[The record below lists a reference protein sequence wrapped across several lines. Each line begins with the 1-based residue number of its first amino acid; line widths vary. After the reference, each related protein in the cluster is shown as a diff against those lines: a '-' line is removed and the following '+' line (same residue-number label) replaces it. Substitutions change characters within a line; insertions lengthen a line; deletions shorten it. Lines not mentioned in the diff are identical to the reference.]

1 MGYNLRRGIAAMQHL
16 IELVD
21 LGIALAERSS
31 RADLRR
37 RLEQTKERLLDP
49 SIRVIMV
56 GEFKQ
61 GKSQLVNGL
70 VNAPVCPVDD
80 DIATAVPTSVR
91 HGDMPAAFV
100 LTQRSSDGTVE
111 SGAPVERR
119 EVAPTELADYVSER
133 AAPESDRQVTGAEVF
148 LPRKLLRGGLTL
160 IDSPGVG
167 GLTSAHALTTLATLP
182 SAHAMLFVSDASQ
195 EYTEPEIQF
204 LRHAMRI
211 TPNVACVLTKT
222 DMYPQW
228 RRVEDLDRAH
238 LRAIDPDI
246 PLFPVSSHL
255 RLTAVETS
263 DPELNAESGFPAL
276 VSYLRRDIV
285 GQAELLQRRSTASDL
300 LSTSE
305 HVRLAIDAELGALES
320 PEKTPEIV
328 AQLEATKGRA
338 DELRRLSSR
347 WQTTLNDGV
356 TDLIADMEHDLRDRM
371 RSIQREAEDS
381 IDEGDPGPVWDQFV
395 EWFERRVSSAV
406 TDTFVWTQERATWL
420 SEKVARH
427 FTEDEVALPVINVD
441 DTRDVLD
448 AVGEVA
454 ELDSG
459 RLGLGQKFYI
469 GLKGSY
475 GGVLMVGIIT
485 GIIGMSIINP
495 LSLAAGAVI
504 GRKAYKDDTEA
515 RLQRRRNEAKVL
527 IRRQVDEI
535 IFQVGKQL
543 RDRLRL
549 VQRTTRDH
557 FTTIADE
564 HHRSL
569 ADSVL
574 AAQKAAS
581 LYAAERD
588 KRVTALRRDL
598 ARVDALTKRAAAIDI
613 DGSARPSSASPEDP
627 RTVSAVGAA
636 RAKAGTAPA

>member
-1 MGYNLRRGIAAMQHL
+1 MQQL

-21 LGIALAERSS
+21 QGIALAGSGD

-37 RLEQTKERLLDP
+37 RLEQTKDRLLDP
-49 SIRVIMV
+49 NIRVIVV

-61 GKSQLVNGL
+61 GKSQLINAL

-91 HGDMPAAFV
+91 YGETAAAFV
-100 LTQRSSDGTVE
+100 VPQHPDGSPLDADGRPQRT
-111 SGAPVERR
+111 PV
-119 EVAPTELADYVSER
+119 PIGELARYVSER
-133 AAPESDRQVTGAEVF
+133 SRPGAEPEYSAAEVE

-167 GLTSAHALTTLATLP
+167 GLNSAHALTTLAALP

-211 TPNVACVLTKT
+211 SPNVACVLAKT
-222 DMYPQW
+222 DMYPRW
-228 RRVEDLDRAH
+228 REVEELDRAH
-238 LRAIDPDI
+238 LQAIDPGI
-246 PLFPVSSHL
+246 RLIPVSSNL
-255 RLTAVETS
+255 RLAALQAS
-263 DPELNAESGFPAL
+263 DSELNAESGFLDL

-285 GQAELLQRRSTASDL
+285 GQAELLQRRSTAVDL
-300 LSTSE
+300 ISTTDHLRLS
-305 HVRLAIDAELGALES
+305 IDTELSALLN

-328 AQLEATKGRA
+328 AQLEATRSRA
-338 DELRRLSSR
+338 DELRRNSSR
-347 WQTTLNDGV
+347 WQITLNDGA

-381 IDEGDPGPVWDQFV
+381 IDEGDPGPIWDQLV
-395 EWFERRVSSAV
+395 EWFEQRVSSAV
-406 TDTFVWTQERATWL
+406 TDTFVWTQERAQWL
-420 SEKVARH
+420 SAKVARH
-427 FTEDEVALPVINVD
+427 FTEDEVTLPNIHVD
-441 DTRDVLD
+441 DTHDVLD
-448 AVGEVA
+448 PVSEMAALE
-454 ELDSG
+454 SG
-459 RLGLGQKFYI
+459 RLGAMQKFYI

-485 GIIGMSIINP
+485 GIVGMSIINP

-504 GRKAYKDDTEA
+504 GRKAYKDDTAA
-515 RLQRRRNEAKVL
+515 RLLRRRTEAKAL
-527 IRRQVDEI
+527 IRRQVDEV

-549 VQRTTRDH
+549 VQRVTRDH
-557 FTTIADE
+557 FTAIADE

-574 AAQKAAS
+574 AAQKAATM
-581 LYAAERD
+581 YAAERD
-588 KRVTALRRDL
+588 RRVAELKRDL
-598 ARVDALTKRAAAIDI
+598 LQVDTLSKKARTIDAAAAAAAAE
-613 DGSARPSSASPEDP
+613 SAPVGASAGTPP
-627 RTVSAVGAA
+627 AVGIG
-636 RAKAGTAPA
+636 RA

>member
-1 MGYNLRRGIAAMQHL
+1 MQQL

-21 LGIALAERSS
+21 QGIALAGSGD

-37 RLEQTKERLLDP
+37 RLEQTKDRLLDP
-49 SIRVIMV
+49 SVRVIVV

-61 GKSQLVNGL
+61 GKSQLVNAL

-80 DIATAVPTSVR
+80 DIATTVTTSVR
-91 HGDMPAAFV
+91 YGEHSAAFV
-100 LTQRSSDGTVE
+100 LSQRSSSGTIE
-111 SGAPVERR
+111 SGARVER
-119 EVAPTELADYVSER
+119 TELAVAELAQFVSER
-133 AAPESDRQVTGAEVF
+133 ADPEPGREVIGAEVL
-148 LPRKLLRGGLTL
+148 LPRKLLQGGLTL
-160 IDSPGVG
+160 VDSPGVG
-167 GLTSAHALTTLATLP
+167 GLTSAHALTTLAALP
-182 SAHAMLFVSDASQ
+182 SAHALLFVSDASQ

-211 TPNVACVLTKT
+211 SPNVACVLTKT
-222 DMYPQW
+222 DLYPRW
-228 RRVEDLDRAH
+228 RQVEELNRAH
-238 LRAIDPDI
+238 LAVIDPSI
-246 PLFPVSSHL
+246 RQFPVSSQL
-255 RLTAVETS
+255 RLTAVASS
-263 DPELNAESGFPAL
+263 DSELNAESGFPEL
-276 VSYLRRDIV
+276 VTYLRRDIV
-285 GQAELLQRRSTASDL
+285 GKAEILQRRSTASDL
-300 LSTSE
+300 LSTTE
-305 HVRLAIDAELGALES
+305 HVRLAIDSELSALQR
-320 PEKTPEIV
+320 PERTPEIV

-338 DELRRLSSR
+338 DELRRISSR
-347 WQTTLNDGV
+347 WQITLNDGV

-395 EWFERRVSSAV
+395 EWFEMRVSAAI

-441 DTRDVLD
+441 DTRDVLET
-448 AVGEVA
+448 VGEVSA
-454 ELDSG
+454 LDSG
-459 RLGLGQKFYI
+459 RLGAMQKFYI

-485 GIIGMSIINP
+485 GIIGMSLINP

-504 GRKAYKDDTEA
+504 GRKAYKDDAEA
-515 RLQRRRNEAKVL
+515 RLLRRRSEAKLL

-543 RDRLRL
+543 RDRLRI

-557 FTTIADE
+557 FTAIADE

-574 AAQKAAS
+574 AAQKAATM
-581 LYAAERD
+581 YATERD
-588 KRVTALRRDL
+588 KRVTDLRKDL
-598 ARVDALTKRAAAIDI
+598 ERVDALAKRARAITTVDSRA
-613 DGSARPSSASPEDP
+613 GASGVHATAKHPQVSALTGAQ
-627 RTVSAVGAA
+627 SAVG
-636 RAKAGTAPA
+636 TATT

>member
-1 MGYNLRRGIAAMQHL
+1 
-16 IELVD
+16 
-21 LGIALAERSS
+21 
-31 RADLRR
+31 
-37 RLEQTKERLLDP
+37 
-49 SIRVIMV
+49 
-56 GEFKQ
+56 
-61 GKSQLVNGL
+61 
-70 VNAPVCPVDD
+70 
-80 DIATAVPTSVR
+80 
-91 HGDMPAAFV
+91 V
-100 LTQRSSDGTVE
+100 L
-111 SGAPVERR
+111 
-119 EVAPTELADYVSER
+119 
-133 AAPESDRQVTGAEVF
+133 
-148 LPRKLLRGGLTL
+148 LPRKLLQSGLTL

-167 GLTSAHALTTLATLP
+167 GLTSAHALTTLAALP

-211 TPNVACVLTKT
+211 SPNVACVLTKT
-222 DMYPQW
+222 DLYPQW
-228 RRVEDLDRAH
+228 RQVEALNRAH
-238 LRAIDPDI
+238 LAAIDPAI
-246 PLFPVSSHL
+246 RQFPVSSHL
-255 RLTAVETS
+255 RLTAVGSS
-263 DPELNAESGFPAL
+263 DSELNAESGFPELIA
-276 VSYLRRDIV
+276 YLRRDIV
-285 GQAELLQRRSTASDL
+285 GKAELLQRRSTASDL

-305 HVRLAIDAELGALES
+305 HVRLAIDSELSALQN

-338 DELRRLSSR
+338 DELRRISSR
-347 WQTTLNDGV
+347 WQITLNDGV

-395 EWFERRVSSAV
+395 EWFEHRVSAAV

-420 SEKVARH
+420 AEKVARH

-448 AVGEVA
+448 TVGGVA
-454 ELDSG
+454 TLDSG
-459 RLGLGQKFYI
+459 RLGAMQKFYI

-485 GIIGMSIINP
+485 GIVGMSLINP

-515 RLQRRRNEAKVL
+515 RLLRRRNEAKML

-543 RDRLRL
+543 RDRLRI

-557 FTTIADE
+557 FTAIADE

-574 AAQKAAS
+574 AAQKAATM
-581 LYAAERD
+581 YATERD
-588 KRVTALRRDL
+588 KRVTVLRRDL
-598 ARVDALTKRAAAIDI
+598 ERVDALTKRARAIETAPARADTAAQ
-613 DGSARPSSASPEDP
+613 AAAAKQPPASPAAPVAATEP
-627 RTVSAVGAA
+627 AV
-636 RAKAGTAPA
+636 GTAPA

>member
-1 MGYNLRRGIAAMQHL
+1 MRQL

-21 LGIALAERSS
+21 KGIALAESMD

-37 RLEQTKERLLDP
+37 RLEQTKDRLLDP
-49 SIRVIMV
+49 SIRVIVV

-61 GKSQLVNGL
+61 GKSQLVNAV

-80 DIATAVPTSVR
+80 DIATAVPTTVR
-91 HGDMPAAFV
+91 HGEQPAAFV
-100 LTQRSSDGTVE
+100 LSQRSSAGTIE
-111 SGAPVERR
+111 TGGRVERH
-119 EVAPTELADYVSER
+119 EVPIRELADFVSER
-133 AAPESDRQVTGAEVF
+133 ANPERDREVTGAEVL
-148 LPRKLLRGGLTL
+148 LPRKLLQSGLTL

-167 GLTSAHALTTLATLP
+167 GLTSAHALTTLAALP

-211 TPNVACVLTKT
+211 SPNVACVVTKT
-222 DMYPQW
+222 DLYPQW
-228 RRVEDLDRAH
+228 RQVAELDRAH
-238 LRAIDPDI
+238 LRKIDPDI
-246 PLFPVSSHL
+246 PLFPVSSQL
-255 RLTAVETS
+255 RLTAVAAS
-263 DPELNAESGFPAL
+263 DSELNTESGFPAL
-276 VSYLRRDIV
+276 ISYLRRDIV
-285 GQAELLQRRSTASDL
+285 GRAEHLQRRATANDL
-300 LSTSE
+300 LSTTE
-305 HVRLAIDAELGALES
+305 HVRLAIDSELSALQN
-320 PEKTPEIV
+320 PGKTPEIV
-328 AQLEATKGRA
+328 ARLEATKGRA
-338 DELRRLSSR
+338 DELRRISSR

-381 IDEGDPGPVWDQFV
+381 IDEGDPGPLWDQFV
-395 EWFERRVSSAV
+395 EWFEQRVSAAV

-427 FTEDEVALPVINVD
+427 FTEDQVALPVIDVD
-441 DTRDVLD
+441 DTRDVLE

-454 ELDSG
+454 TLDSG
-459 RLGLGQKFYI
+459 RLGAMQKFYI

-504 GRKAYKDDTEA
+504 GRKAYKEDTEA
-515 RLQRRRNEAKVL
+515 RLQRRRNEAKTL

-543 RDRLRL
+543 RDRLRI

-557 FTTIADE
+557 FTAIADE

-574 AAQKAAS
+574 AAQKAATM
-581 LYAAERD
+581 YATERD
-588 KRVTALRRDL
+588 KRVTTLKREVE
-598 ARVDALTKRAAAIDI
+598 RVDVLTKRARAID
-613 DGSARPSSASPEDP
+613 
-627 RTVSAVGAA
+627 TGAA
-636 RAKAGTAPA
+636 RVTAGKADAAANRSASSPGVADAPVVGTAQA

>member
-1 MGYNLRRGIAAMQHL
+1 MQHL

-49 SIRVIMV
+49 SIRVIVV

-91 HGDMPAAFV
+91 HGDTPAAFV
-100 LTQRSSDGTVE
+100 LTQRASGGTVE
-111 SGAPVERR
+111 SGARVERR
-119 EVAPTELADYVSER
+119 EVAPTELSNYVSER

-228 RRVEDLDRAH
+228 RQVEELDRTH

-276 VSYLRRDIV
+276 MTYLRKDIV
-285 GQAELLQRRSTASDL
+285 GQAELLQRRSTANDL

-328 AQLEATKGRA
+328 AQLEATRSRA

-441 DTRDVLD
+441 DTREVLD

-454 ELDSG
+454 ELESG
-459 RLGLGQKFYI
+459 HLGAGQKFYI

-588 KRVTALRRDL
+588 KRVTALKRDL

-613 DGSARPSSASPEDP
+613 DGRARPSSASPEDP
-627 RTVSAVGAA
+627 RTISAVGAA
-636 RAKAGTAPA
+636 GAKAGTAPA

>member
-1 MGYNLRRGIAAMQHL
+1 MQQL

-21 LGIALAERSS
+21 LGIALAGSGD

-37 RLEQTKERLLDP
+37 RLEQTKDRLLDP
-49 SIRVIMV
+49 SIRVIVV

-61 GKSQLVNGL
+61 GKSQLVNAL

-80 DIATAVPTSVR
+80 DIATAVTTSVR
-91 HGDMPAAFV
+91 YGEHSAAFV
-100 LTQRSSDGTVE
+100 LSQRSSSGTIE
-111 SGAPVERR
+111 SGGRVERT
-119 EVAPTELADYVSER
+119 EVAVSELAQFVSER
-133 AAPESDRQVTGAEVF
+133 ADPEPGREVIGAEVL
-148 LPRKLLRGGLTL
+148 LPRKLLRSGLTL
-160 IDSPGVG
+160 VDSPGVG
-167 GLTSAHALTTLATLP
+167 GLTSAHALTTLAALP
-182 SAHAMLFVSDASQ
+182 SAHALLFVSDSSQ

-211 TPNVACVLTKT
+211 SPNVACVLTKT
-222 DMYPQW
+222 DLYPHW
-228 RRVEDLDRAH
+228 RQVEELNRAH
-238 LRAIDPDI
+238 LAGIDPSI
-246 PLFPVSSHL
+246 RQFPVSSQL
-255 RLTAVETS
+255 RLTAVATS
-263 DPELNAESGFPAL
+263 DSELNAESGFPEL

-285 GQAELLQRRSTASDL
+285 GKAEILQRRSTANDL
-300 LSTSE
+300 LSTTE
-305 HVRLAIDAELGALES
+305 HVRLAIDSELSALQN
-320 PEKTPEIV
+320 PERTPEIV

-338 DELRRLSSR
+338 DELRRISSR
-347 WQTTLNDGV
+347 WQVTLNDGV

-381 IDEGDPGPVWDQFV
+381 IDEGDPGPVWDQFI
-395 EWFERRVSSAV
+395 EWFEKRVSAAV

-448 AVGEVA
+448 PVGEVSA
-454 ELDSG
+454 LDSG
-459 RLGLGQKFYI
+459 RLGAMQKFYI

-475 GGVLMVGIIT
+475 GGVLMVGIMT
-485 GIIGMSIINP
+485 GIIGMSLINP

-504 GRKAYKDDTEA
+504 GRKAYKDDAEA
-515 RLQRRRNEAKVL
+515 RLLRRRNEAKML

-543 RDRLRL
+543 RDRLRI

-557 FTTIADE
+557 FTAIADE

-574 AAQKAAS
+574 AAQKAATM
-581 LYAAERD
+581 YATERD
-588 KRVTALRRDL
+588 KRVTALRKDL
-598 ARVDALTKRAAAIDI
+598 ERVDALTKRARAITTADTRAATA
-613 DGSARPSSASPEDP
+613 GAPAAEKRPPAS
-627 RTVSAVGAA
+627 
-636 RAKAGTAPA
+636 AGTAAEPAVGTAAT

>member
-1 MGYNLRRGIAAMQHL
+1 MSQLV
-16 IELVD
+16 ELVD
-21 LGIALAERSS
+21 QGIALASTGD

-49 SIRVIMV
+49 SVRVIVV

-61 GKSQLVNGL
+61 GKSQLVNAL
-70 VNAPVCPVDD
+70 VNAPICPVDD

-91 HGDMPAAFV
+91 YGEHPAAFV
-100 LTQRSSDGTVE
+100 LSQRSSSGTIETGGTVE
-111 SGAPVERR
+111 RD
-119 EVAPTELADYVSER
+119 EVAVPELADYVSER
-133 AAPESDRQVTGAEVF
+133 ATPDRDREVTGAEVL
-148 LPRKLLRGGLTL
+148 LPRKLLRSGLTL

-167 GLTSAHALTTLATLP
+167 GLTSAHALTTLAALP
-182 SAHAMLFVSDASQ
+182 SAHAMLFISDASQ
-195 EYTEPEIQF
+195 EFTEPEIQF

-211 TPNVACVLTKT
+211 SPNVACVLTKT
-222 DMYPQW
+222 DLYPQW
-228 RRVEDLDRAH
+228 RQVEELNRAH
-238 LRAIDPDI
+238 LAKIDPDI
-246 PLFPVSSHL
+246 TVFPVSSQV
-255 RLTAVETS
+255 RLAAVETS
-263 DPELNAESGFPAL
+263 DRELNAESGFPEL
-276 VSYLRRDIV
+276 IGYLRNDIV
-285 GQAELLQRRSTASDL
+285 GRAELLQRRSTAADL
-300 LSTSE
+300 LSTIE
-305 HVRLAIDAELGALES
+305 HVRLAIDSELSALQN

-328 AQLEATKGRA
+328 AQLEATKNRA
-338 DELRRLSSR
+338 DELRRISSR

-395 EWFERRVSSAV
+395 EWFERRVSAAV

-427 FTEDEVALPVINVD
+427 FTEDEVALPIINVD

-448 AVGEVA
+448 TVGDVA
-454 ELDSG
+454 TLDSG
-459 RLGLGQKFYI
+459 RLGAMQKFYI

-515 RLQRRRNEAKVL
+515 RLQRRRNEAKGL
-527 IRRQVDEI
+527 IRRQIDEI

-543 RDRLRL
+543 RDRLRI

-574 AAQKAAS
+574 AAQKAATM
-581 LYAAERD
+581 YATERD
-588 KRVTALRRDL
+588 HRVTALRRDL
-598 ARVDALTKRAAAIDI
+598 ERVDALTRRARAID
-613 DGSARPSSASPEDP
+613 
-627 RTVSAVGAA
+627 TVSTPSTPISTAMPEKPTDAAAVGAPE
-636 RAKAGTAPA
+636 RTVGTAPA

>member
-1 MGYNLRRGIAAMQHL
+1 MSQLV
-16 IELVD
+16 ELVD
-21 LGIALAERSS
+21 HGIALAGSGD

-49 SIRVIMV
+49 SVRVIVV

-61 GKSQLVNGL
+61 GKSQLVNAL

-91 HGDMPAAFV
+91 HGEHPAAFV
-100 LTQRSSDGTVE
+100 LSQRSSSGTIE
-111 SGAPVERR
+111 SGGRVER
-119 EVAPTELADYVSER
+119 TEIAVRDLAEFVSER
-133 AAPESDRQVTGAEVF
+133 AKPELGGREVTGAEVF
-148 LPRKLLRGGLTL
+148 LPRKLLQSGLTL

-167 GLTSAHALTTLATLP
+167 GLTSAHALTTLAALP

-211 TPNVACVLTKT
+211 SPNVACVLTKT
-222 DMYPQW
+222 DLYPQW
-228 RRVEDLDRAH
+228 RQVEALNRAH
-238 LRAIDPDI
+238 LAKIDPDI
-246 PLFPVSSHL
+246 TVFPVSSQV
-255 RLTAVETS
+255 RLAAVETS
-263 DPELNAESGFPAL
+263 DRELNAESGFPEL
-276 VSYLRRDIV
+276 VAYLRKDIV
-285 GQAELLQRRSTASDL
+285 GRAELLQRRSTAADL
-300 LSTSE
+300 LSTIE
-305 HVRLAIDAELGALES
+305 HVRLAIDSELSALQN

-338 DELRRLSSR
+338 DELRRISSR
-347 WQTTLNDGV
+347 WQITLNDGV

-395 EWFERRVSSAV
+395 EWFERRVSAAV

-448 AVGEVA
+448 TVGEVA
-454 ELDSG
+454 TLDSG
-459 RLGLGQKFYI
+459 RLGAVQKFYI

-485 GIIGMSIINP
+485 GIVGMSLINP

-515 RLQRRRNEAKVL
+515 RLQRRRNEAKML

-543 RDRLRL
+543 RDRLRI

-557 FTTIADE
+557 FTAIADE

-574 AAQKAAS
+574 AAQKAATM
-581 LYAAERD
+581 YATERD
-588 KRVTALRRDL
+588 KRVTTLRRDL
-598 ARVDALTKRAAAIDI
+598 ERVDALTKRARAIETS
-613 DGSARPSSASPEDP
+613 GT
-627 RTVSAVGAA
+627 RTVSAPKSADVESVASGSATAA
-636 RAKAGTAPA
+636 PAVGTAPA

>member
-1 MGYNLRRGIAAMQHL
+1 MQHL

>member
-1 MGYNLRRGIAAMQHL
+1 MRHL

-21 LGIALAERSS
+21 LGIALADSSS

-37 RLEQTKERLLDP
+37 RLEQTKERVLDP
-49 SIRVIMV
+49 SIRVIIV

-91 HGDMPAAFV
+91 HGEKPAAYV
-100 LTQRSSDGTVE
+100 LSQRASGGTVE
-111 SGAPVERR
+111 SGARVERV
-119 EVAPTELADYVSER
+119 EVAPMDLASYVSER
-133 AAPESDRQVTGAEVF
+133 ATPESDRQVTGAEVF

-228 RRVEDLDRAH
+228 RQVEELNRAH

-255 RLTAVETS
+255 RLAAVEAS
-263 DPELNAESGFPAL
+263 DSELNAESGFPAL
-276 VSYLRRDIV
+276 VSYLRKDIV
-285 GQAELLQRRSTASDL
+285 GQAELLQRRSTANDL

-328 AQLEATKGRA
+328 AQLESTKGRA

-381 IDEGDPGPVWDQFV
+381 IDEGDPGPVWNQFV

-448 AVGEVA
+448 AVGDVA

-459 RLGLGQKFYI
+459 HLGAGQKFYI

-504 GRKAYKDDTEA
+504 GRKAYREDTEA
-515 RLQRRRNEAKVL
+515 RLQRRRNEAKIL

-588 KRVTALRRDL
+588 KRVAALKRDL
-598 ARVDALTKRAAAIDI
+598 ARVDALTRRARGIDI
-613 DGSARPSSASPEDP
+613 DGSPHPAAATRSEPN
-627 RTVSAVGAA
+627 TVSAVGAA
-636 RAKAGTAPA
+636 GARAGTAPA

>member
-1 MGYNLRRGIAAMQHL
+1 MSQLV
-16 IELVD
+16 ELVD
-21 LGIALAERSS
+21 QGIALAGTGD

-49 SIRVIMV
+49 SVRVIVV

-61 GKSQLVNGL
+61 GKSQLVNAL
-70 VNAPVCPVDD
+70 VNAPICPVDD

-91 HGDMPAAFV
+91 YGEHPAAFV
-100 LTQRSSDGTVE
+100 LSQRSSSGTIE
-111 SGAPVERR
+111 TGGRVERD
-119 EVAPTELADYVSER
+119 EVAVAELADYVSER
-133 AAPESDRQVTGAEVF
+133 ARPDAGREVTGAEVL
-148 LPRKLLRGGLTL
+148 LPRKLLRSGLTL

-167 GLTSAHALTTLATLP
+167 GLTSAHALTTLAALP
-182 SAHAMLFVSDASQ
+182 SAHAMLFISDASQ
-195 EYTEPEIQF
+195 EFTEPEIQF

-211 TPNVACVLTKT
+211 SPNVACVLTKT
-222 DMYPQW
+222 DLYPQW
-228 RRVEDLDRAH
+228 RQVEALNRAH
-238 LRAIDPDI
+238 LARIDPDI
-246 PLFPVSSHL
+246 TVFPVSSQV

-263 DPELNAESGFPAL
+263 DRELNAESGFPEL
-276 VSYLRRDIV
+276 IGYLRNDIV
-285 GQAELLQRRSTASDL
+285 GRAELLQRRSTAADL
-300 LSTSE
+300 LSTIE
-305 HVRLAIDAELGALES
+305 HVRLAIDSELSALQN

-328 AQLEATKGRA
+328 AQLEATKNRA
-338 DELRRLSSR
+338 DELRRISSR

-356 TDLIADMEHDLRDRM
+356 TDLIADLEHDLRDRM

-395 EWFERRVSSAV
+395 EWFERRVSAAV

-427 FTEDEVALPVINVD
+427 FTEDEVALPIISVD

-448 AVGEVA
+448 TVGDVA
-454 ELDSG
+454 TLDSG
-459 RLGLGQKFYI
+459 RLGAMQKFYI

-485 GIIGMSIINP
+485 GIVGMSIINP

-515 RLQRRRNEAKVL
+515 RLQRRRSEAKGL
-527 IRRQVDEI
+527 IRRQIDEI

-543 RDRLRL
+543 RDRLRI

-574 AAQKAAS
+574 AAQKAATM
-581 LYAAERD
+581 YATERD
-588 KRVTALRRDL
+588 NRVTALRRDL
-598 ARVDALTKRAAAIDI
+598 ERVDALTRRARAIDTV
-613 DGSARPSSASPEDP
+613 STASTPISTAVPEKPTDAATIGAP
-627 RTVSAVGAA
+627 ERTV
-636 RAKAGTAPA
+636 GTAPA

>member
-1 MGYNLRRGIAAMQHL
+1 MQQL

-21 LGIALAERSS
+21 LGIALAGTGD

-37 RLEQTKERLLDP
+37 RLGQTKDRLLDP
-49 SIRVIMV
+49 SIRVIVV

-61 GKSQLVNGL
+61 GKSQLVNAV

-80 DIATAVPTSVR
+80 DIATAVTTSVR
-91 HGDMPAAFV
+91 YGEHSAAFV
-100 LTQRSSDGTVE
+100 LSQRSSSGTIE
-111 SGAPVERR
+111 SGGRVERT
-119 EVAPTELADYVSER
+119 EVAVSELAQFVSER
-133 AAPESDRQVTGAEVF
+133 ADPEPGREVIGAEVL
-148 LPRKLLRGGLTL
+148 LPRKLLRSGLTL
-160 IDSPGVG
+160 VDSPGVG
-167 GLTSAHALTTLATLP
+167 GLTSAHALTTLAALP
-182 SAHAMLFVSDASQ
+182 SAHALLFVSDASQ

-211 TPNVACVLTKT
+211 SPNVACVLTKT
-222 DMYPQW
+222 DLYPHW
-228 RRVEDLDRAH
+228 RQVEELNRAH
-238 LRAIDPDI
+238 LAGIDPSI
-246 PLFPVSSHL
+246 RQFPVSSQL
-255 RLTAVETS
+255 RLTAVATS
-263 DPELNAESGFPAL
+263 DSELNAESGFPEL

-285 GQAELLQRRSTASDL
+285 GKAEILQRRSTANDL
-300 LSTSE
+300 LSTTE
-305 HVRLAIDAELGALES
+305 HVRLAIDSELSALQN
-320 PEKTPEIV
+320 PERTPEII

-338 DELRRLSSR
+338 DELRRISSR
-347 WQTTLNDGV
+347 WQVTLNDGV

-395 EWFERRVSSAV
+395 EWFEKRVSAAV

-448 AVGEVA
+448 PVGEVSA
-454 ELDSG
+454 LDSG
-459 RLGLGQKFYI
+459 RLGAMQKFYI

-485 GIIGMSIINP
+485 GIIGMSLINP

-504 GRKAYKDDTEA
+504 GRKAYKDDAEA
-515 RLQRRRNEAKVL
+515 RLLRRRNEAKML

-543 RDRLRL
+543 RDRLRI

-557 FTTIADE
+557 FTAIADE

-574 AAQKAAS
+574 AAQKAATM
-581 LYAAERD
+581 YATERD
-588 KRVTALRRDL
+588 KRVTALRKDL
-598 ARVDALTKRAAAIDI
+598 ERVDALTKRARAVTTADTRAATA
-613 DGSARPSSASPEDP
+613 GAAAAEKRPP
-627 RTVSAVGAA
+627 VSAPTAA
-636 RAKAGTAPA
+636 EPAVGTATT

>member
-1 MGYNLRRGIAAMQHL
+1 MQQL

-21 LGIALAERSS
+21 QGIALAGSGD

-37 RLEQTKERLLDP
+37 RLEQTRERLLDP
-49 SIRVIMV
+49 AIRVIVV

-61 GKSQLVNGL
+61 GKSQLVNAL

-91 HGDMPAAFV
+91 FGEHPAAFV
-100 LTQRSSDGTVE
+100 LSQRSSGGTVE
-111 SGAPVERR
+111 SGAKVERT
-119 EVAPTELADYVSER
+119 EVAVLELANFVSER
-133 AAPESDRQVTGAEVF
+133 ATPDREDREVTGAEVL
-148 LPRKLLRGGLTL
+148 LPRKLLQSGLTL

-167 GLTSAHALTTLATLP
+167 GLTSAHALTTLAALP

-195 EYTEPEIQF
+195 EFTEPEIQF

-211 TPNVACVLTKT
+211 SPNVACVLTKT
-222 DMYPQW
+222 DLYPQW
-228 RRVEDLDRAH
+228 RKVEELNRAH
-238 LRAIDPDI
+238 LRAIDPAVRM
-246 PLFPVSSHL
+246 FPVSSQL
-255 RLTAVETS
+255 RLAAVGAS
-263 DPELNAESGFPAL
+263 DSELNAESGFPEL
-276 VSYLRRDIV
+276 VAYLRREIV
-285 GQAELLQRRSTASDL
+285 GKAELLQRRSTASDL

-305 HVRLAIDAELGALES
+305 HVRLAIDSELSALQN
-320 PEKTPEIV
+320 PERTPEIV

-338 DELRRLSSR
+338 DELRRISSR

-371 RSIQREAEDS
+371 RSIQRAAEDS

-395 EWFERRVSSAV
+395 EWFEQRVSAAV

-448 AVGEVA
+448 TVGEVA
-454 ELDSG
+454 TLDSG
-459 RLGLGQKFYI
+459 RLGAMQKFYI

-485 GIIGMSIINP
+485 GIVGMSIINP

-515 RLQRRRNEAKVL
+515 RLLRRRNDAKAL

-543 RDRLRL
+543 RDRLRI

-557 FTTIADE
+557 FTAIADE

-574 AAQKAAS
+574 AAQKAATM
-581 LYAAERD
+581 YATERD

-598 ARVDALTKRAAAIDI
+598 ERVDALTKRARAIETGGTPGGAPGKAATR
-613 DGSARPSSASPEDP
+613 RPAPSP
-627 RTVSAVGAA
+627 VGAGEPTV
-636 RAKAGTAPA
+636 GTAPA

>member
-1 MGYNLRRGIAAMQHL
+1 MQHL

-21 LGIALAERSS
+21 QGVALAGSGD

-37 RLEQTKERLLDP
+37 RLEQTRERLLDP
-49 SIRVIMV
+49 SIRVIVV

-61 GKSQLVNGL
+61 GKSQLVNAM

-91 HGDMPAAFV
+91 FGERPAAFV
-100 LTQRSSDGTVE
+100 FSQRSSAGTVE
-111 SGAPVERR
+111 TGGKVERE
-119 EVAPTELADYVSER
+119 EVALPELAGFVSER
-133 AAPESDRQVTGAEVF
+133 ANPDRDREITGAEVL
-148 LPRKLLRGGLTL
+148 LPRKLLRSGLTL

-167 GLTSAHALTTLATLP
+167 GLTSAHALTTLAALP

-195 EYTEPEIQF
+195 EFTEPEIQF

-211 TPNVACVLTKT
+211 SPNVACVLTKT
-222 DMYPQW
+222 DLYPQW
-228 RRVEDLDRAH
+228 RQVEELNRAH
-238 LRAIDPDI
+238 LRVIDPDI
-246 PLFPVSSHL
+246 RLFPVSSHL
-255 RLTAVETS
+255 RLAAVEAS
-263 DPELNAESGFPAL
+263 DSELNAESGFPEL
-276 VSYLRRDIV
+276 LTYLRRDVV
-285 GQAELLQRRSTASDL
+285 GKAELLQRRATANDL
-300 LSTSE
+300 LSTTE
-305 HVRLAIDAELGALES
+305 HLRLAIDSELGALENPS
-320 PEKTPEIV
+320 KSPEIV

-338 DELRRLSSR
+338 DELRRISSR

-356 TDLIADMEHDLRDRM
+356 ADLIADMEHDLRDRM
-371 RSIQREAEDS
+371 RTIQREAEDS
-381 IDEGDPGPVWDQFV
+381 IDEGDPGPIWDQIV
-395 EWFERRVSSAV
+395 EWFEQRVSGAV

-448 AVGEVA
+448 PVGDVA
-454 ELDSG
+454 TLDSG
-459 RLGLGQKFYI
+459 RLGVMQKFYI

-515 RLQRRRNEAKVL
+515 RLQRRRSEAKVL

-543 RDRLRL
+543 RDRLRI

-557 FTTIADE
+557 FTAIADE

-574 AAQKAAS
+574 AAQRAATM
-581 LYAAERD
+581 YATERD
-588 KRVTALRRDL
+588 TRVKTLRRDL
-598 ARVDALTKRAAAIDI
+598 ERVVALTR
-613 DGSARPSSASPEDP
+613 R
-627 RTVSAVGAA
+627 A
-636 RAKAGTAPA
+636 RAIETGGGTPAAGATTSGATDATASRQPAASVASSDSALGVAGA

>member
-1 MGYNLRRGIAAMQHL
+1 MQQL
-16 IELVD
+16 IQLVEQ
-21 LGIALAERSS
+21 GIALAGSVD

-37 RLEQTKERLLDP
+37 RLEQTKDRLLDP
-49 SIRVIMV
+49 SIRVIVV

-61 GKSQLVNGL
+61 GKSQLVNAL
-70 VNAPVCPVDD
+70 VNAPICPVDD

-91 HGDMPAAFV
+91 YGEHPAAFV
-100 LTQRSSDGTVE
+100 LTQRSSGGTIE
-111 SGAPVERR
+111 TGGKVERN
-119 EVAPTELADYVSER
+119 EVAVHELADFVSER
-133 AAPESDRQVTGAEVF
+133 ANPAPDHEVTGAEVL
-148 LPRKLLRGGLTL
+148 LPRKLLQSGLTL

-167 GLTSAHALTTLATLP
+167 GLTSAHALTTLAALP
-182 SAHAMLFVSDASQ
+182 SAHAMLFISDASQ
-195 EYTEPEIQF
+195 EFTEPEIQF

-211 TPNVACVLTKT
+211 SPNVACVLTKT
-222 DMYPQW
+222 DLYPQW
-228 RRVEDLDRAH
+228 RQVEELNRDH
-238 LRAIDPDI
+238 LRKIDPDI
-246 PLFPVSSHL
+246 RLFPVSSQV

-263 DPELNAESGFPAL
+263 DRELNAESGFPAL
-276 VSYLRRDIV
+276 VSYLRSDIV
-285 GQAELLQRRSTASDL
+285 GKAELLQQRSTAADL
-300 LSTSE
+300 LSTTE
-305 HVRLAIDAELGALES
+305 HVRLSIDSELSALQN
-320 PEKTPEIV
+320 PERTPEIV
-328 AQLEATKGRA
+328 ANLEATKGRA
-338 DELRRLSSR
+338 DELRRISSR

-395 EWFERRVSSAV
+395 EWFEKRVSAAV

-448 AVGEVA
+448 TVGEVA
-454 ELDSG
+454 TLDSG
-459 RLGLGQKFYI
+459 RLGAMQKFYI

-485 GIIGMSIINP
+485 GIVGMSIINP

-515 RLQRRRNEAKVL
+515 RLLRRRNEAKTL
-527 IRRQVDEI
+527 IRRQIDEI

-543 RDRLRL
+543 RDRLRI

-557 FTTIADE
+557 FTAIADE

-569 ADSVL
+569 ADSLL
-574 AAQKAAS
+574 AAQKAATM
-581 LYAAERD
+581 YATERD
-588 KRVTALRRDL
+588 TRVTALRRDL
-598 ARVDALTKRAAAIDI
+598 ERVDALTKRARAIPT
-613 DGSARPSSASPEDP
+613 S
-627 RTVSAVGAA
+627 GAGTPVVA
-636 RAKAGTAPA
+636 GEPAAGTAQA

>member
-1 MGYNLRRGIAAMQHL
+1 MGYDLRRGIAAMQHL

-21 LGIALAERSS
+21 LGIALADSSS

-37 RLEQTKERLLDP
+37 RLEQTKERVLDP
-49 SIRVIMV
+49 SIRVIIV

-91 HGDMPAAFV
+91 HGEKPAAYV
-100 LTQRSSDGTVE
+100 LSQRASGGTVE
-111 SGAPVERR
+111 SGARVERV
-119 EVAPTELADYVSER
+119 EVAPMDLASYVSER
-133 AAPESDRQVTGAEVF
+133 ATPESDRQVTGAEVF

-228 RRVEDLDRAH
+228 RQVEELNRAH

-255 RLTAVETS
+255 RLAAVEAS
-263 DPELNAESGFPAL
+263 DSELNAESGFPAL
-276 VSYLRRDIV
+276 VSYLRKDIV
-285 GQAELLQRRSTASDL
+285 GQAELLQRRSTANDL

-328 AQLEATKGRA
+328 AQLESTKGRA

-381 IDEGDPGPVWDQFV
+381 IDEGDPGPVWNQFV

-448 AVGEVA
+448 AVGDVA

-459 RLGLGQKFYI
+459 HLGAGQKFYI

-504 GRKAYKDDTEA
+504 GRKAYRDDTEA
-515 RLQRRRNEAKVL
+515 RLQRRRNEAKIL

-588 KRVTALRRDL
+588 KRIAALKRDL
-598 ARVDALTKRAAAIDI
+598 ARVDALTKRARGIDI
-613 DGSARPSSASPEDP
+613 AGSPRPAAAAQPEP
-627 RTVSAVGAA
+627 NTVSAVGAA
-636 RAKAGTAPA
+636 GARAGTAPA

>member
-1 MGYNLRRGIAAMQHL
+1 MQQL

-21 LGIALAERSS
+21 HGIALAGTGD

-37 RLEQTKERLLDP
+37 RLEQTKDRLLDP
-49 SIRVIMV
+49 SIRVIVV

-61 GKSQLVNGL
+61 GKSQLVNAL

-91 HGDMPAAFV
+91 FGKKPAAFV
-100 LTQRSSDGTVE
+100 LSQRSSSGTIE
-111 SGAPVERR
+111 SGGRVERN
-119 EVAPTELADYVSER
+119 EVALDHLAEYVSEG
-133 AAPESDRQVTGAEVF
+133 AANPSRDDGREVTGAEVF
-148 LPRKLLRGGLTL
+148 LPRKLLQSGLTL

-167 GLTSAHALTTLATLP
+167 GLTSAHALTTLAALP

-211 TPNVACVLTKT
+211 SPNVACVLTKT
-222 DMYPQW
+222 DLYPQW
-228 RRVEDLDRAH
+228 RKVEELNRAH
-238 LRAIDPDI
+238 LRSIDPDI
-246 PLFPVSSHL
+246 RLFPISSHL
-255 RLTAVETS
+255 RLAAVESS
-263 DPELNAESGFPAL
+263 DTELNAESGFPAL
-276 VSYLRRDIV
+276 VSFLRRDIV
-285 GQAELLQRRSTASDL
+285 GRAELLQRRSTVADL
-300 LSTSE
+300 LSTTE
-305 HVRLAIDAELGALES
+305 HVRLAIDSELSALLN

-328 AQLEATKGRA
+328 AQLEATKERA
-338 DELRRLSSR
+338 DELRRISSR

-356 TDLIADMEHDLRDRM
+356 ADLIADLEHDLRDRM

-395 EWFERRVSSAV
+395 EWFERRVSAAI

-420 SEKVARH
+420 SERVARH
-427 FTEDEVALPVINVD
+427 FTEDEVALPTINVD

-448 AVGEVA
+448 PVGEVA
-454 ELDSG
+454 ALDSG
-459 RLGLGQKFYI
+459 RLGAMQKFYI

-485 GIIGMSIINP
+485 GIVGMSIINP

-504 GRKAYKDDTEA
+504 GRKAYKDDTES
-515 RLQRRRNEAKVL
+515 RLQRRRNEAKML

-543 RDRLRL
+543 RDRLRI

-557 FTTIADE
+557 FTAIADE

-581 LYAAERD
+581 MYATERD

-598 ARVDALTKRAAAIDI
+598 EHVDALTKRARAIDTR
-613 DGSARPSSASPEDP
+613 DARPAGTEDRAIRARHP
-627 RTVSAVGAA
+627 AQSRVAAGEPTV
-636 RAKAGTAPA
+636 GTAPA

>member
-1 MGYNLRRGIAAMQHL
+1 MQHL

-21 LGIALAERSS
+21 LGIALADSSS

-37 RLEQTKERLLDP
+37 RLEQTKERVLDP
-49 SIRVIMV
+49 SIRVIIV

-91 HGDMPAAFV
+91 HGDTPAAFV
-100 LTQRSSDGTVE
+100 LTQRSSGGTVE
-111 SGAPVERR
+111 SGARIERQ
-119 EVAPTELADYVSER
+119 EVAPTELANYVSER
-133 AAPESDRQVTGAEVF
+133 ATPESDRQVTGAEVF

-228 RRVEDLDRAH
+228 RQVEELNRAH
-238 LRAIDPDI
+238 LRAIDPEI

-276 VSYLRRDIV
+276 VSYLRKDIV
-285 GQAELLQRRSTASDL
+285 GRAELLQRRSTASDL

-338 DELRRLSSR
+338 DELRRISSR

-459 RLGLGQKFYI
+459 RLGAGQKFYI

-504 GRKAYKDDTEA
+504 GRKAYREDTEA
-515 RLQRRRNEAKVL
+515 RLQRRRNEAKIL

-581 LYAAERD
+581 MYAAERD
-588 KRVTALRRDL
+588 KRVMALKRDL

-613 DGSARPSSASPEDP
+613 DGSARPSSASPADQ
-627 RTVSAVGAA
+627 RAVSAAGAVA
-636 RAKAGTAPA
+636 AAGAKAGTAPA

>member
-1 MGYNLRRGIAAMQHL
+1 MQHL

-21 LGIALAERSS
+21 LGIALADSSS

-37 RLEQTKERLLDP
+37 RLEQTKERVLDP
-49 SIRVIMV
+49 SIRVIIV

-91 HGDMPAAFV
+91 HGDRPAAFV
-100 LTQRSSDGTVE
+100 LTQRSSGGTVE
-111 SGAPVERR
+111 SGARIERQ
-119 EVAPTELADYVSER
+119 EVAPTELANYVSER
-133 AAPESDRQVTGAEVF
+133 ATPESDRQVTGAEVF

-228 RRVEDLDRAH
+228 RQVEELNRAH
-238 LRAIDPDI
+238 LRAIDPEI

-276 VSYLRRDIV
+276 VSYLRKDIV
-285 GQAELLQRRSTASDL
+285 GRAELLQRRSTASDL

-338 DELRRLSSR
+338 DELRRISSR

-459 RLGLGQKFYI
+459 RLGAGQKFYI

-504 GRKAYKDDTEA
+504 GRKAYREDTEA
-515 RLQRRRNEAKVL
+515 RLQRRRNEAKIL

-581 LYAAERD
+581 MYAAERD
-588 KRVTALRRDL
+588 KRVTALKRDL

-613 DGSARPSSASPEDP
+613 DGSARPSSASPVDQ
-627 RTVSAVGAA
+627 RAVSAAGAVA
-636 RAKAGTAPA
+636 AAGAKAGTAPA

>member
-1 MGYNLRRGIAAMQHL
+1 MRQL
-16 IELVD
+16 IELVNQ
-21 LGIALAERSS
+21 GIALAGSGD

-49 SIRVIMV
+49 SIRVIVV

-61 GKSQLVNGL
+61 GKSQLVNAL
-70 VNAPVCPVDD
+70 VNAPICPVDD
-80 DIATAVPTSVR
+80 DIATAVPTSIR
-91 HGDMPAAFV
+91 YGDAATAFV
-100 LTQRSSDGTVE
+100 LSQRSSGGSIET
-111 SGAPVERR
+111 GGKIERT
-119 EVAPTELADYVSER
+119 EVQISRLSDYVSE
-133 AAPESDRQVTGAEVF
+133 GAEPDTDREITAAEVI
-148 LPRKLLRGGLTL
+148 LPRKLLRSGLTV

-167 GLTSAHALTTLATLP
+167 GLSSAHALTTLAALP

-211 TPNVACVLTKT
+211 SPNIACVLTKT

-228 RRVEDLDRAH
+228 RQVEELDRAH

-246 PLFPVSSHL
+246 PLFPVSSNL
-255 RLTAVETS
+255 RLAALEAS
-263 DPELNAESGFPAL
+263 DSELNAESGFSAL

-285 GQAELLQRRSTASDL
+285 GRAELLQRRSTAVDL
-300 LSTSE
+300 ISTTE
-305 HVRLAIDAELGALES
+305 HVRLAIDSELNALLN
-320 PEKTPEIV
+320 PEKTSEIV
-328 AQLEATKGRA
+328 AELEATKNRA
-338 DELRRLSSR
+338 DELRRISSR

-371 RSIQREAEDS
+371 RTIQREAEES
-381 IDEGDPGPVWDQFV
+381 IDEGDPGPIWDQIV
-395 EWFERRVSSAV
+395 DWFEQRVSSAV
-406 TDTFVWTQERATWL
+406 TDTFVWTQERAQWL

-427 FTEDEVALPVINVD
+427 FSEEEVSLPTIQVD

-448 AVGEVA
+448 PVGEVA
-454 ELDSG
+454 GLDSG
-459 RLGLGQKFYI
+459 RLGPMQKFYI

-475 GGVLMVGIIT
+475 GGVLMVGIMT

-504 GRKAYKDDTEA
+504 GRKAYKEDTEA

-527 IRRQVDEI
+527 IRRQIDEI

-557 FTTIADE
+557 FTAIADE

-574 AAQKAAS
+574 AAQKTATM
-581 LYAAERD
+581 YANERD

-598 ARVDALTKRAAAIDI
+598 EQVDALTKRARAIDT
-613 DGSARPSSASPEDP
+613 GAAVRATEAPVGRPASSAVATSGP
-627 RTVSAVGAA
+627 AVGTG
-636 RAKAGTAPA
+636 RV

>member
-1 MGYNLRRGIAAMQHL
+1 MSQLV
-16 IELVD
+16 ELVD
-21 LGIALAERSS
+21 QGIALASTGD

-49 SIRVIMV
+49 SVRVIVV

-61 GKSQLVNGL
+61 GKSQLVNAL
-70 VNAPVCPVDD
+70 VNAPICPVDD

-91 HGDMPAAFV
+91 YGEHPAAFV
-100 LTQRSSDGTVE
+100 LSQRSSSGTIATG
-111 SGAPVERR
+111 GAVERD
-119 EVAPTELADYVSER
+119 EVAVPELADYVSER
-133 AAPESDRQVTGAEVF
+133 ATPDRDREVTGAEVL
-148 LPRKLLRGGLTL
+148 LPRKLLRSGLTL

-167 GLTSAHALTTLATLP
+167 GLTSAHALTTLAALP
-182 SAHAMLFVSDASQ
+182 SAHAMLFISDASQ
-195 EYTEPEIQF
+195 EFTEPEIQF

-211 TPNVACVLTKT
+211 SPNVACVLTKT
-222 DMYPQW
+222 DLYPQW
-228 RRVEDLDRAH
+228 RQVEALNRAH
-238 LRAIDPDI
+238 LAKIDPDI
-246 PLFPVSSHL
+246 TVFPVSSQV
-255 RLTAVETS
+255 RLAAVETS
-263 DPELNAESGFPAL
+263 DRELNAESGFPEL
-276 VSYLRRDIV
+276 IGYLRNDIV
-285 GQAELLQRRSTASDL
+285 GRAELLQRRSTAADL
-300 LSTSE
+300 LSTID
-305 HVRLAIDAELGALES
+305 HVRLAIDSELSALQN

-328 AQLEATKGRA
+328 AQLEATKNRA
-338 DELRRLSSR
+338 DELRRISSR

-395 EWFERRVSSAV
+395 EWFERRVSAAV

-427 FTEDEVALPVINVD
+427 FTEDEVALPIINVD

-448 AVGEVA
+448 TVGDVA
-454 ELDSG
+454 TLDSG
-459 RLGLGQKFYI
+459 QLGAMQKFYI

-515 RLQRRRNEAKVL
+515 RLQRRRNEAKGL
-527 IRRQVDEI
+527 IRRQIDEI

-543 RDRLRL
+543 RDRLRI

-574 AAQKAAS
+574 AAQKAATM
-581 LYAAERD
+581 YATERD
-588 KRVTALRRDL
+588 NRVTALRRDL
-598 ARVDALTKRAAAIDI
+598 ERVDALTRRARAIDTV
-613 DGSARPSSASPEDP
+613 STPSTPISTAVPEKPTDAATVGAP
-627 RTVSAVGAA
+627 GRTV
-636 RAKAGTAPA
+636 GTAPA